1 MTMNELDKINA
12 QIAQLTAA
20 RDALVA
26 EQVANPN
33 ASALD
38 PVTQKM
44 IDAMLGMHHML
55 DNEATRQRDANLRAA
70 DAEYQAQYHNGNV
83 AVGDLKDDADFAY
96 LANMAGPYHDK
107 TGTDLRWAGLV
118 GGTTPQINAAFSRG
132 EAWRNNYPASEY
144 TGKLKPILQAMMG
157 E

>member
-1 MTMNELDKINA
+1 MTMNELDKINE

-26 EQVANPN
+26 QQVANPN

-38 PVTQKM
+38 PVTQRM

-55 DNEATRQRDANLRAA
+55 DNEATRQRDRNINDYMASL
-70 DAEYQAQYHNGNV
+70 DQYHNGNV
-83 AVGDLKDDADFAY
+83 SLGDLKDDADFAY
-96 LANMAGPYHDK
+96 LANMAGPYFEK
-107 TGTDLRWAGLV
+107 TRQDLRWAGLV
-118 GGTTPQINAAFSRG
+118 GGRTGEINAAFSRG
-132 EAWRNNYPASEY
+132 EAWRNNYPAADY
-144 TGKLKPILQAMMG
+144 GGKLKPILAAMMG

>member
-1 MTMNELDKINA
+1 MNELDKINE

-26 EQVANPN
+26 QQVANPN

-38 PVTQKM
+38 PVTQRM
-44 IDAMLGMHHML
+44 IDAILGMHHML
-55 DNEATRQRDANLRAA
+55 DNEATRQRDKNINDYMESL
-70 DAEYQAQYHNGNV
+70 DKYHDGNV
-83 AVGDLKDDADFAY
+83 PLAVVEQEGDPAYAY

-107 TGTDLRWAGLV
+107 TGQDLRFAGLV
-118 GGTTPQINAAFSRG
+118 GGRTGEINAAFSRG
-132 EAWRNNYPASEY
+132 EAWRNNYPAAEY
-144 TGKLKPILQAMMG
+144 TGKLKPILAAMMG